1 MTEFSGAE
9 VQIQE
14 DDGGVEEDPEEHL
27 LSSISQILICE
38 IIYRSCVFIYM
49 TWEERGGFMSR
60 GAYILEIWRFLI
72 LYTVSLG
79 RPITQIHRQTETVLY
94 QDKDMMTCSEIF
106 IDFDTY
112 SS

>member
-38 IIYRSCVFIYM
+38 IIYRSCVLIYM

-72 LYTVSLG
+72 LYTVSLSISIN
-79 RPITQIHRQTETVLY
+79 PLKQEDV
-94 QDKDMMTCSEIF
+94 SESVCELVCLF
-106 IDFDTY
+106 PNFNELKF
-112 SS
+112 